1 MYKKKVYGSYRKEVC
16 PFCQGT
22 ATTFNEQKIPVCHK
36 HKTSLLSEMKC
47 ACGDYLDILSGKF
60 GTFFNCI
67 SCGPQNLQK
76 IFAINKVEDVSNNAS
91 TNNNSNNSTG
101 YSNKY
106 SSSSSKKK
114 SKQVSMESPYI
125 TKKKSY
131 SGNEETVNSD
141 DPRYF

>member
-1 MYKKKVYGSYRKEVC
+1 MYKKKVYGSYRREVC

-36 HKTSLLSEMKC
+36 HKTSLLGEMKC
-47 ACGDYLDILSGKF
+47 ACGEYLDIQSGKF
-60 GTFFNCI
+60 GAFFSCMN
-67 SCGPQNLQK
+67 CGPQNLQK
-76 IFAINKVEDVSNNAS
+76 IFAINKIEDVKDK
-91 TNNNSNNSTG
+91 TNTNTNSNNNGNSD
-101 YSNKY
+101 NY
-106 SSSSSKKK
+106 SSLASKKK

-125 TKKKSY
+125 SKKRNY